1 MNKEKKTQVTTTI
14 RFKSDVY
21 KKLKQTSELTDQK
34 ISTIIDHACRKF
46 LGLKFTTLT
55 EFEGEK

>member
-1 MNKEKKTQVTTTI
+1 MNATKKTNVSTTI
-14 RFKSDVY
+14 RFKPDLY
-21 KKLKQTSELTDQK
+21 KKLKQTSETTDQK

-55 EFEGEK
+55 EFKGE